1 MIKLL
6 RSKKL
11 KRVKRV
17 PKLKKFKF
25 EDEQKTLNSKSNYMK
40 FVYIIIL
47 AISFS
52 VGNFF
57 VINPTIQKANLI
69 ESDYNQKKNFINTSN
84 ELKASIVSKNKKV
97 EKEFSEIQKSF
108 FKKEEQEKFYKLF
121 SELAMDNKLKILTL
135 TKVNEDF
142 YKEPK
147 EDNPAEF
154 NIYNQYTQV
163 SYDVEIIGNFID
175 YMRFVEDLKNIN
187 KSMVTDNVQINK
199 DGDGIIKITSKILIN
214 FKNSWKKFLF

>member
-84 ELKASIVSKNKKV
+84 ELRASIVSKNKKV

-163 SYDVEIIGNFID
+163 SYDVEIIGNFVD

-199 DGDGIIKITSKILIN
+199 DGDGIIKIASKILIN
-214 FKNSWKKFLF
+214 FKNS

>member
-69 ESDYNQKKNFINTSN
+69 ENDYNQKKNFINTSN
-84 ELKASIVSKNKKV
+84 ELRASIVSKNKKV

-214 FKNSWKKFLF
+214 FKNS

>member
-69 ESDYNQKKNFINTSN
+69 E
-84 ELKASIVSKNKKV
+84 V
-97 EKEFSEIQKSF
+97 
-108 FKKEEQEKFYKLF
+108 
-121 SELAMDNKLKILTL
+121 
-135 TKVNEDF
+135 
-142 YKEPK
+142 
-147 EDNPAEF
+147 
-154 NIYNQYTQV
+154 
-163 SYDVEIIGNFID
+163 
-175 YMRFVEDLKNIN
+175 
-187 KSMVTDNVQINK
+187 
-199 DGDGIIKITSKILIN
+199 
-214 FKNSWKKFLF
+214 KNSKELREFQNSRNLNLRMSKKL

>member
-84 ELKASIVSKNKKV
+84 ELRASIVSKNKKV

-163 SYDVEIIGNFID
+163 SYDLEIIGNFID

-214 FKNSWKKFLF
+214 FKNS

>member
-84 ELKASIVSKNKKV
+84 ELRASIVSKNKKV

-135 TKVNEDF
+135 TKANEDF

-147 EDNPAEF
+147 KDNPAEF
-154 NIYNQYTQV
+154 KIYNQYTQV

-214 FKNSWKKFLF
+214 FKNS

>member
-25 EDEQKTLNSKSNYMK
+25 EDEQKTLNSKSNYLK

-84 ELKASIVSKNKKV
+84 ELRASIVSKNKKV

-214 FKNSWKKFLF
+214 FKNS

>member
-84 ELKASIVSKNKKV
+84 ELRASIVSKNKKV
-97 EKEFSEIQKSF
+97 EKEFSKIQKSF

-163 SYDVEIIGNFID
+163 SYDVEIIGNFVD

-214 FKNSWKKFLF
+214 FKNS

>member
-84 ELKASIVSKNKKV
+84 ELRASIVSKNKKV
-97 EKEFSEIQKSF
+97 EKEFSEIQKDRKSTR
-108 FKKEEQEKFYKLF
+108 LN
-121 SELAMDNKLKILTL
+121 SSHSS
-135 TKVNEDF
+135 
-142 YKEPK
+142 
-147 EDNPAEF
+147 
-154 NIYNQYTQV
+154 V
-163 SYDVEIIGNFID
+163 SR
-175 YMRFVEDLKNIN
+175 MP
-187 KSMVTDNVQINK
+187 S
-199 DGDGIIKITSKILIN
+199 SA
-214 FKNSWKKFLF
+214 

>member
-84 ELKASIVSKNKKV
+84 ELRASIVSKNKKV
-97 EKEFSEIQKSF
+97 EKEFSKIQKSF

-214 FKNSWKKFLF
+214 FKNS

>member
-84 ELKASIVSKNKKV
+84 ELRASIVSKNKKV

-214 FKNSWKKFLF
+214 FKNSWKNFLF

>member
-84 ELKASIVSKNKKV
+84 ELRASIVSKNKKV

-214 FKNSWKKFLF
+214 FKNS

>member
-84 ELKASIVSKNKKV
+84 ELRASIVSKNKKV